1 MIDIT
6 QLVGI
11 GTINF
16 AEPAMGNFLVVIINW
31 LINLT
36 SSIAV
41 GVILFTLIL
50 KLITLPF
57 DFFSRVSM
65 RKNSIKMEEMR
76 EDLEKLQKQY
86 ANDKNLY
93 QQKMMALY
101 KKSGYSAFGSCL
113 PSIITLVIFIFAIGA
128 FTSYS
133 HYQNVKYFYDMS
145 VSYNNVIY
153 YGIEHDEE
161 YIKVENNKLV
171 IDYEKLYNETI
182 EKEKNNINSNGVKVY
197 VEDNLIVDNG
207 KPTHVFYVTTEN
219 SYIVVRKAYDVTA
232 ENAIDFNN
240 STESFSINK
249 TKLTDGVKNEY
260 NNYLKNSKGE
270 TFALTAGTDALSVG
284 KTEEGS
290 GEKEGAT
297 PPADSALV
305 FLQDVG
311 STMAAK
317 TFREIPKSFLW
328 VKNIWIRDGAKANPV
343 ESYDDFKR
351 NNGTSGGC
359 AGCSGC
365 YGEEPNLSGLE
376 PKDYNLLTK
385 NLTEE
390 KTAPN
395 GYYILPILT
404 AAITFLMQFIM
415 TKSQKA
421 SMELQTVDGQ
431 GMQTQKMMMWMM
443 PIMMA
448 VFAFMYTAAF
458 SVYIIVSSL
467 ISIGS
472 TLLINLY
479 TDKKY
484 GKPKNNSE
492 VIRGRVY
499 NKEEDKKPVATKPAQ
514 KKADFINGSIIT
526 RKKGDKK

>member
-101 KKSGYSAFGSCL
+101 KKNGYSAFGSCL

-171 IDYEKLYNETI
+171 IDYEKLKDTSI
-182 EKEKNNINSNGVKVY
+182 EKPSNIKV
-197 VEDNLIVDNG
+197 DDILDGTNG
-207 KPTHVFYVTTEN
+207 KLYVTTANAYIIVCKNYNITTDGIEWGSE
-219 SYIVVRKAYDVTA
+219 SY
-232 ENAIDFNN
+232 F
-240 STESFSINK
+240 INK

-270 TFALTAGTDALSVG
+270 TFVLTAGTDALSVG

-290 GEKEGAT
+290 GDEEGAT

-343 ESYDDFKR
+343 ESYEAFKA
-351 NNGTSGGC
+351 NGVSGGC
-359 AGCSGC
+359 AGCSSC
-365 YGEEPNLSGLE
+365 YGDNYKIPGEES
-376 PKDYNLLTK
+376 YNILTK

>member
-11 GTINF
+11 GSINF

-76 EDLEKLQKQY
+76 GELEKLQKQY

-101 KKSGYSAFGSCL
+101 KKNGYSAFGSCL

-153 YGIEHDEE
+153 YGIEHDED

-171 IDYEKLYNETI
+171 IDYEKLYNETV
-182 EKEKNNINSNGVKVY
+182 EKEKNNITSNGVKVY
-197 VEDNLIVDNG
+197 VEDTLVVIDG
-207 KPTHVFYVTTEN
+207 KTTHVFYVTTEN
-219 SYIVVRKAYDVTA
+219 SYIAVRKAYDVTA
-232 ENAIDFNN
+232 ENVIDFNN
-240 STESFSINK
+240 SGETYFINK
-249 TKLTDGVKNEY
+249 AKLVDGVKNEY
-260 NNYLKNSKGE
+260 NNNLKNSKGE
-270 TFALTAGTDALSVG
+270 TFVLTAGTDALSIG

-290 GEKEGAT
+290 GEEGGETT
-297 PPADSALV
+297 PVDSAQE
-305 FLQDVG
+305 FLQDIC
-311 STMAAK
+311 SMMAAK
-317 TFREIPKSFLW
+317 TFRETPKSFLW

-343 ESYDDFKR
+343 ESYDSFKA
-351 NNGTSGGC
+351 NGTSGGC
-359 AGCSGC
+359 ASCSSC
-365 YGEEPNLSGLE
+365 YGDSYDIPDL
-376 PKDYNLLTK
+376 KAYNLLTK

-390 KTAPN
+390 KSAPN

-448 VFAFMYTAAF
+448 AFAFMYTAAF

-467 ISIGS
+467 ISIGT

-484 GKPKNNSE
+484 GKPKANNE

-499 NKEEDKKPVATKPAQ
+499 DKEESKEPVATKPAQ
-514 KKADFINGSIIT
+514 KKADFINGSIT
-526 RKKGDKK
+526 TKKKGDKK

>member
-11 GTINF
+11 GNINF

-76 EDLEKLQKQY
+76 GELEKLQKQY

-101 KKSGYSAFGSCL
+101 KKNGYSTFGSCL

-171 IDYEKLYNETI
+171 IDYEKLKDTSI
-182 EKEKNNINSNGVKVY
+182 EKPTNIT
-197 VEDNLIVDNG
+197 VEDILDGTEG
-207 KPTHVFYVTTEN
+207 KMYVTTGN
-219 SYIVVRKAYDVTA
+219 AYIVVLKNYNITTDGIEWGSETY
-232 ENAIDFNN
+232 F
-240 STESFSINK
+240 INK
-249 TKLTDGVKNEY
+249 AKLVDGVKNEY
-260 NNYLKNSKGE
+260 NNNLKNSKGE
-270 TFALTAGTDALSVG
+270 TFVLTAGTDALSVG

-290 GEKEGAT
+290 GDEGGETT
-297 PPADSALV
+297 PVDSGLA

-317 TFREIPKSFLW
+317 TFRETPKSFLW

-343 ESYDDFKR
+343 ESYDSFKA
-351 NNGTSGGC
+351 NGTSGGC
-359 AGCSGC
+359 ASCSSC
-365 YGEEPNLSGLE
+365 YGDSYILPGEEA
-376 PKDYNLLTK
+376 YNILTK

-390 KTAPN
+390 KSAPN

-448 VFAFMYTAAF
+448 AFAFMYTAAF

-467 ISIGS
+467 ISIGT

-484 GKPKNNSE
+484 GKPKANNE

-499 NKEEDKKPVATKPAQ
+499 DKEENKEPVATKPAQ

-526 RKKGDKK
+526 KKKGDKK

>member
-1 MIDIT
+1 MINIT

-101 KKSGYSAFGSCL
+101 KKNGYSAFGSCL

-171 IDYEKLYNETI
+171 IDYEKLKDTSI
-182 EKEKNNINSNGVKVY
+182 EKPSNIKV
-197 VEDNLIVDNG
+197 DDILDGTNG
-207 KPTHVFYVTTEN
+207 KLYVTTAN
-219 SYIVVRKAYDVTA
+219 AYIVVCKNYNITTDGI
-232 ENAIDFNN
+232 EWG
-240 STESFSINK
+240 SESFFINK

-260 NNYLKNSKGE
+260 NNYLKNNKGE
-270 TFALTAGTDALSVG
+270 TFVLTAGTDALSVG

-290 GEKEGAT
+290 GDEGEAT

-343 ESYDDFKR
+343 ESYEAFKA
-351 NNGTSGGC
+351 NGVSGGC
-359 AGCSGC
+359 AGCSSC
-365 YGEEPNLSGLE
+365 YGDNYKIPGEES
-376 PKDYNLLTK
+376 YNILTK

>member
-6 QLVGI
+6 QLVEI
-11 GTINF
+11 STINF

-36 SSIAV
+36 SSIDV

-57 DFFSRVSM
+57 DFFSCVSM

-101 KKSGYSAFGSCL
+101 KKNGYSAFGSCL

-219 SYIVVRKAYDVTA
+219 SYIVVRKAYNISA

-240 STESFSINK
+240 SRESYSINK

-270 TFALTAGTDALSVG
+270 TFVLTAGTDALSVG

-290 GEKEGAT
+290 GDEGEKT

-305 FLQDVG
+305 FLVC
-311 STMAAK
+311 
-317 TFREIPKSFLW
+317 F
-328 VKNIWIRDGAKANPV
+328 
-343 ESYDDFKR
+343 
-351 NNGTSGGC
+351 
-359 AGCSGC
+359 
-365 YGEEPNLSGLE
+365 
-376 PKDYNLLTK
+376 
-385 NLTEE
+385 
-390 KTAPN
+390 
-395 GYYILPILT
+395 
-404 AAITFLMQFIM
+404 
-415 TKSQKA
+415 
-421 SMELQTVDGQ
+421 
-431 GMQTQKMMMWMM
+431 
-443 PIMMA
+443 
-448 VFAFMYTAAF
+448 
-458 SVYIIVSSL
+458 
-467 ISIGS
+467 
-472 TLLINLY
+472 LLIFF
-479 TDKKY
+479 
-484 GKPKNNSE
+484 
-492 VIRGRVY
+492 VIFFFFVFFFFL
-499 NKEEDKKPVATKPAQ
+499 
-514 KKADFINGSIIT
+514 FI
-526 RKKGDKK
+526 

>member
-101 KKSGYSAFGSCL
+101 KKNGYSAFGSCL

-161 YIKVENNKLV
+161 YIKVENNKLA
-171 IDYEKLYNETI
+171 IDYEKLKDTSI
-182 EKEKNNINSNGVKVY
+182 EKPSNIKV
-197 VEDNLIVDNG
+197 DDILDGTNG
-207 KPTHVFYVTTEN
+207 KLYVTTAN
-219 SYIVVRKAYDVTA
+219 AYIVVCKNYNITTDGI
-232 ENAIDFNN
+232 EWG
-240 STESFSINK
+240 SESYFINK

-270 TFALTAGTDALSVG
+270 TFVLTAGTDALSVD

-290 GEKEGAT
+290 GDEEGAT

-343 ESYDDFKR
+343 ENYEAFKA
-351 NNGTSGGC
+351 NGVSGGC
-359 AGCSGC
+359 AGCSSC
-365 YGEEPNLSGLE
+365 YGDNYKIPGEES
-376 PKDYNLLTK
+376 YNILTK

>member
-11 GTINF
+11 GNINF

-76 EDLEKLQKQY
+76 GELEKLQKQY

-101 KKSGYSAFGSCL
+101 KKNGYSTFGSCL

-153 YGIEHDEE
+153 YGIEHDED

-171 IDYEKLYNETI
+171 IDYEKLKDNSI
-182 EKEKNNINSNGVKVY
+182 EKPTNIT
-197 VEDNLIVDNG
+197 VEDILDGTEG
-207 KPTHVFYVTTEN
+207 KMYVTTGN
-219 SYIVVRKAYDVTA
+219 AYIVVLKNYNITA
-232 ENAIDFNN
+232 KGIEWGSETYF
-240 STESFSINK
+240 INK
-249 TKLTDGVKNEY
+249 AKLTDGVKNEY
-260 NNYLKNSKGE
+260 NNNLKNSKGE
-270 TFALTAGTDALSVG
+270 TFVLTAGTDALSVG

-290 GEKEGAT
+290 GEEGGETT
-297 PPADSALV
+297 PVDSGLV
-305 FLQDVG
+305 FLQDIC

-317 TFREIPKSFLW
+317 TFRETPKSFLW

-343 ESYDDFKR
+343 ESYDSFKA
-351 NNGTSGGC
+351 NGTSGGC
-359 AGCSGC
+359 ASCSSC
-365 YGEEPNLSGLE
+365 YGDSYDIPDL
-376 PKDYNLLTK
+376 KAYNLLTK

-390 KTAPN
+390 KSAPN

-448 VFAFMYTAAF
+448 AFAFMYTAAF

-467 ISIGS
+467 ISIGT

-484 GKPKNNSE
+484 GKPKNNNE

-499 NKEEDKKPVATKPAQ
+499 DKEESKEPVATKPAQ
-514 KKADFINGSIIT
+514 KKADFINGSIT
-526 RKKGDKK
+526 TKKKGDKK

>member
-101 KKSGYSAFGSCL
+101 KKNGYSAFGSCL

-171 IDYEKLYNETI
+171 IDYEKLKDTSI
-182 EKEKNNINSNGVKVY
+182 EKPSNIKV
-197 VEDNLIVDNG
+197 DDILDGTNG
-207 KPTHVFYVTTEN
+207 KLYVTTAN
-219 SYIVVRKAYDVTA
+219 AYIVVCKNYNITTDGI
-232 ENAIDFNN
+232 EWG
-240 STESFSINK
+240 SESFFINK

-260 NNYLKNSKGE
+260 NNYLKNNKGE
-270 TFALTAGTDALSVG
+270 TFVLTAGTDALSVG

-290 GEKEGAT
+290 GDEGEAT

-343 ESYDDFKR
+343 ESYEAFKA
-351 NNGTSGGC
+351 NGVSGGC
-359 AGCSGC
+359 AGCSSC
-365 YGEEPNLSGLE
+365 YGDNYKIPGEES
-376 PKDYNLLTK
+376 YNILTK

>member
-11 GTINF
+11 GAINF

-76 EDLEKLQKQY
+76 GDLEKLQKQY

-101 KKSGYSAFGSCL
+101 KKNGYSTFGSCL

-153 YGIEHDEE
+153 YGIEHDED

-171 IDYEKLYNETI
+171 IDYEKLYNETV

-197 VEDNLIVDNG
+197 VEDNSVVIDG
-207 KPTHVFYVTTEN
+207 KTTHVFYVTTEN
-219 SYIVVRKAYDVTA
+219 SYIVVRKAYDISA

-240 STESFSINK
+240 SSESFFINK

-260 NNYLKNSKGE
+260 NNNLKNSKGE
-270 TFALTAGTDALSVG
+270 TFVLTAGTDALSVG

-290 GEKEGAT
+290 GDEGGET
-297 PPADSALV
+297 PPVDSALA

-317 TFREIPKSFLW
+317 TFRETPKSFLW

-343 ESYDDFKR
+343 ENYESFKA
-351 NNGTSGGC
+351 NGVSGGC
-359 AGCSGC
+359 AGCSSC
-365 YGEEPNLSGLE
+365 YGDTYVLPGEES
-376 PKDYNLLTK
+376 YNILTK

-390 KTAPN
+390 KNAPN

-448 VFAFMYTAAF
+448 AFAFMYTAAF

-484 GKPKNNSE
+484 GKTKNNNE

-499 NKEEDKKPVATKPAQ
+499 DKEENKQPVATKPAQ

-526 RKKGDKK
+526 KKKGDKK

>member
-76 EDLEKLQKQY
+76 GDLEKLQKQY

-101 KKSGYSAFGSCL
+101 KKNGYSAFGSCL

-153 YGIEHDEE
+153 YGIEHDED

-171 IDYEKLYNETI
+171 IDYEKLKDTSI
-182 EKEKNNINSNGVKVY
+182 EKPSNIKV
-197 VEDNLIVDNG
+197 DDILDGTNG
-207 KPTHVFYVTTEN
+207 KLYVTTANAYIIVCKNYNITTDGIEWGSE
-219 SYIVVRKAYDVTA
+219 SY
-232 ENAIDFNN
+232 F
-240 STESFSINK
+240 INK

-270 TFALTAGTDALSVG
+270 TFVLTAGTDALSVD

-290 GEKEGAT
+290 GDEEGAT

-343 ESYDDFKR
+343 ESYESFKA
-351 NNGTSGGC
+351 NGVSGGC
-359 AGCSGC
+359 AGCSSC
-365 YGEEPNLSGLE
+365 YGDN
-376 PKDYNLLTK
+376 YNLPGEESYNILTK

-526 RKKGDKK
+526 KKKGDKK

>member
-11 GTINF
+11 GNINF

-76 EDLEKLQKQY
+76 GELEKLQKQY

-101 KKSGYSAFGSCL
+101 KKNGYSAFGSCL

-171 IDYEKLYNETI
+171 IDYEKLYNETV
-182 EKEKNNINSNGVKVY
+182 EKEKNNITSNGVKVY
-197 VEDNLIVDNG
+197 VEDTSVVIDG
-207 KPTHVFYVTTEN
+207 KTTRVFYVTTEN
-219 SYIVVRKAYDVTA
+219 SYIAVRKAYDVTA
-232 ENAIDFNN
+232 ENVIDFNN
-240 STESFSINK
+240 SGETYFINK
-249 TKLTDGVKNEY
+249 AKLVDGVKNEY
-260 NNYLKNSKGE
+260 NNNLKNSKGE
-270 TFALTAGTDALSVG
+270 TFVLTAGTDALSIG

-290 GEKEGAT
+290 GEEGGETT
-297 PPADSALV
+297 PVDSGLA

-317 TFREIPKSFLW
+317 TFRETPKSFLW

-343 ESYDDFKR
+343 ESYDAFKA
-351 NNGTSGGC
+351 NGTSGGC
-359 AGCSGC
+359 ASCSSC
-365 YGEEPNLSGLE
+365 YGDSYDIPDL
-376 PKDYNLLTK
+376 KAYNLLTK

-390 KTAPN
+390 KSAPN

-448 VFAFMYTAAF
+448 AFAFMYTAAF

-467 ISIGS
+467 ISIGT

-484 GKPKNNSE
+484 GKPKNNNE

-499 NKEEDKKPVATKPAQ
+499 DKEEDKQPVATKPAQ

-526 RKKGDKK
+526 KKKGDKK

>member
-1 MIDIT
+1 MINIT

-11 GTINF
+11 DPIIF
-16 AEPAMGNFLVVIINW
+16 VEPAMGNFLVVIINW

-101 KKSGYSAFGSCL
+101 KKNGYSAFGSCL

-171 IDYEKLYNETI
+171 IDYEKLKDTSI
-182 EKEKNNINSNGVKVY
+182 EKPSNIKVDDILNGT
-197 VEDNLIVDNG
+197 NG
-207 KPTHVFYVTTEN
+207 KLYVTTAN
-219 SYIVVRKAYDVTA
+219 AYIVVCKNYKIIPDGI
-232 ENAIDFNN
+232 EWG
-240 STESFSINK
+240 SESYFINK

-270 TFALTAGTDALSVG
+270 TFVLTAGTDALSVD

-290 GEKEGAT
+290 GDEEGAT

-343 ESYDDFKR
+343 ENYESFKA
-351 NNGTSGGC
+351 NGVSGGC
-359 AGCSGC
+359 AGCSSC
-365 YGEEPNLSGLE
+365 YGDTYELPGVES
-376 PKDYNLLTK
+376 YNLLTK

>member
-76 EDLEKLQKQY
+76 GDLEKLQKQY

-101 KKSGYSAFGSCL
+101 KKNGYSAFGSCL

-171 IDYEKLYNETI
+171 IEYEKLKDTSI
-182 EKEKNNINSNGVKVY
+182 EKPSNIKVDDILNGT
-197 VEDNLIVDNG
+197 EG
-207 KPTHVFYVTTEN
+207 KLYVTTAN
-219 SYIVVRKAYDVTA
+219 AYIVVCKNYNITTDGI
-232 ENAIDFNN
+232 EWG
-240 STESFSINK
+240 SESYSINK

-270 TFALTAGTDALSVG
+270 TFVLTAG
-284 KTEEGS
+284 TEEGS
-290 GEKEGAT
+290 GDEGGET

-343 ESYDDFKR
+343 ENYESFKA
-351 NNGTSGGC
+351 NGVSGGC
-359 AGCSGC
+359 AGCSSC
-365 YGEEPNLSGLE
+365 YGDTYDLPGEES
-376 PKDYNLLTK
+376 YNILTK

>member
-76 EDLEKLQKQY
+76 GDLEKLQKQY

-101 KKSGYSAFGSCL
+101 KKNGYSAFGSCL

-153 YGIEHDEE
+153 YGIEHDED

-171 IDYEKLYNETI
+171 IDYEKLKDTSI
-182 EKEKNNINSNGVKVY
+182 EKPSNIKV
-197 VEDNLIVDNG
+197 DDILDGTNG
-207 KPTHVFYVTTEN
+207 KLYVTTAN
-219 SYIVVRKAYDVTA
+219 AYIVVCKNYNITTDGI
-232 ENAIDFNN
+232 EWG
-240 STESFSINK
+240 SESYFINK

-270 TFALTAGTDALSVG
+270 TFVLTAGTDALSVD

-290 GEKEGAT
+290 GDEEGAT

-343 ESYDDFKR
+343 ESYESFKA
-351 NNGTSGGC
+351 NGVSGGC
-359 AGCSGC
+359 AGCSSC
-365 YGEEPNLSGLE
+365 YGDN
-376 PKDYNLLTK
+376 YNLPGEESYNILTK

-526 RKKGDKK
+526 KKKGDKK